1 MLLTKSICLSNAFT
15 YTSGFVYIHLCFTK
29 VCPYSLLVW
38 AIYLLMGTIT
48 ILVPRIDLN
57 NPGTDV
63 YNSGQAV
70 FTKLGPR
77 THLLQFS
84 YFRMYHDCKALPK
97 LQFSY
102 LCMYHDCNYGSY
114 TILLFLIYNYTTFTR
129 IAVCLDVLTQGS
141 PSVLMSSRK
150 DPDDRRLS

>member
-1 MLLTKSICLSNAFT
+1 MVRFLRYIPYKGFTFLPGTQILFLISYILQDSIL
-15 YTSGFVYIHLCFTK
+15 GLYIFG
-29 VCPYSLLVW
+29 V
-38 AIYLLMGTIT
+38 IT

-84 YFRMYHDCKALPK
+84 YFRMYQDCKTLQK

-102 LCMYHDCNYGSY
+102 FHKYHDCNYGSY
-114 TILLFLIYNYTTFTR
+114 TILLLLIYNYGTFTR